1 MAAAR
6 FFLFFFFSFDR
17 SYVDRPVR
25 EIETVRIFP
34 NLYSK
39 ASAVARRDTD
49 SPPIQYLSRH
59 VPSSNNCYPSDTFV
73 RVDARLKTGPIVSMS
88 VGWRVKGWRRNFE
101 SRGES
106 KCWKE
111 ILSVFFFLFFFKSPS
126 KFWEYTKDGKGVWK
140 YSFYSI
146 FASFATLS
154 HLLSR

>member
-6 FFLFFFFSFDR
+6 FFLFFFSFDR

-88 VGWRVKGWRRNFE
+88 VGWRVKGWCRNFE

-111 ILSVFFFLFFFKSPS
+111 ILSVFFFCFFLNYQVNFGNIRRMARV
-126 KFWEYTKDGKGVWK
+126 FENIRFIR
-140 YSFYSI
+140 YSR
-146 FASFATLS
+146 
-154 HLLSR
+154 HLLR

>member
-73 RVDARLKTGPIVSMS
+73 RVDAAQNWPHCFNVRGLTCKGVVQKFWIE
-88 VGWRVKGWRRNFE
+88 GWIEVLERDP
-101 SRGES
+101 
-106 KCWKE
+106 
-111 ILSVFFFLFFFKSPS
+111 LSFFFLFFFKSPS